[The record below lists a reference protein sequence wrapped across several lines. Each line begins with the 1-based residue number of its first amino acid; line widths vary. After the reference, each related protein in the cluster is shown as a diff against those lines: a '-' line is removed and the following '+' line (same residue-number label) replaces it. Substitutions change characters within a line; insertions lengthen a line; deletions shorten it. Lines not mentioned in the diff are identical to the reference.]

1 MKWRKTLLRLL
12 LALGLI
18 ALLALGFRPRP
29 HLVDGAM
36 VFRGPMARTIE
47 EEGKT
52 RVAQRYLIS
61 APLAGQVRRIQL
73 EAGDEV
79 AAGQV
84 VAVLDAVA
92 APTLDARRFAEAR
105 ARVAAADA
113 ALAAARKEAEAAA
126 AAARY
131 ASAEE
136 NRRREL
142 GRAGYLSASEVE
154 SIRAEAARSR
164 ALQRAADYRIQTLHH
179 ELEAARTALAYAGR
193 QDPRAS
199 GRIELRAPVAGR
211 VLKRYF
217 ESSQVV
223 EAGMPILEL
232 GDPASLEVEVDVLS
246 ADAVRLRPGMPV
258 QFERW
263 GETEPLQGRV
273 RRIEPGGFT
282 KISALGVEEQRVLVI
297 VDFTSPT
304 ADWQRLGDAYRVNA
318 RFILWAADEVLRVP
332 TSALFRHRQG
342 WAAFVVEDRRARLR
356 PVNIGQQGG
365 AFSEVH
371 DGLTE
376 GSTVIVHP
384 GRDLA
389 DGDRVRLRQPPE

>member
-18 ALLALGFRPRP
+18 ALLALGFRPQP
-29 HLVDGAM
+29 QLVDGAM

-92 APTLDARRFAEAR
+92 APTLDARRIAEAR
-105 ARVAAADA
+105 ARV
-113 ALAAARKEAEAAA
+113 AA